1 MVIHDG
7 ILRLFQFRK
16 NRECDVTALSRIIL
30 VNMVGSVQ
38 VAFSLVMLVYAG
50 WKMAFPY
57 AGIFAGLTLAGL
69 AIIFMANY
77 SSKIIL
83 SINATAILFA
93 LHLLFLHL
101 YLPAK
106 TAAVAGIY
114 PLVALLVLGNKRG
127 TIASVV
133 FMVVYL
139 ILAFLVT
146 RSSYLVIAFSVAV
159 MIITFLLYRLYAVL
173 INERLSETEKQ
184 MIEARNDAKAKSE
197 FISRLSYQIRTPLNN
212 IMVVGDLLCNSQMD
226 AQQKDMLN
234 TILASANNLVNVVNT
249 LAKVSQTDMSKKVSE
264 LAFDINATIRNTLKI
279 TAEQNK
285 HKIEINYTASAP
297 MPVVIGDPIRIKQ
310 IFLYITEHLLKTY
323 ESEKITVDIKA
334 ALQKETEEQVE
345 ILFEITSNTDINE
358 PVSGEGGDSTPF
370 DISVV
375 QKLVDLY
382 EGKALLTA
390 ISEGTKMEIMMR
402 FRKSAQQPKPT
413 TPAEGKT
420 ADKSKNVSQEGA
432 VKKASRAVDLKEAT
446 ILLVEDNPI
455 NQKIAVL
462 SLNKYVKT
470 IDVANN
476 GKEALDKFG
485 NNKYDLILM
494 DIQMPV
500 MDGITT
506 TKKIREIEAST
517 GSPAHIPII
526 AITANALSGDKEMCL
541 AAGMNDYISK
551 PYQIEDLVHK
561 MKNLLAGG

>member
-1 MVIHDG
+1 
-7 ILRLFQFRK
+7 
-16 NRECDVTALSRIIL
+16 
-30 VNMVGSVQ
+30 
-38 VAFSLVMLVYAG
+38 
-50 WKMAFPY
+50 
-57 AGIFAGLTLAGL
+57 
-69 AIIFMANY
+69 
-77 SSKIIL
+77 
-83 SINATAILFA
+83 
-93 LHLLFLHL
+93 
-101 YLPAK
+101 
-106 TAAVAGIY
+106 
-114 PLVALLVLGNKRG
+114 
-127 TIASVV
+127 
-133 FMVVYL
+133 
-139 ILAFLVT
+139 
-146 RSSYLVIAFSVAV
+146 
-159 MIITFLLYRLYAVL
+159 
-173 INERLSETEKQ
+173 
-184 MIEARNDAKAKSE
+184 
-197 FISRLSYQIRTPLNN
+197 
-212 IMVVGDLLCNSQMD
+212 
-226 AQQKDMLN
+226 
-234 TILASANNLVNVVNT
+234 
-249 LAKVSQTDMSKKVSE
+249 
-264 LAFDINATIRNTLKI
+264 
-279 TAEQNK
+279 
-285 HKIEINYTASAP
+285 
-297 MPVVIGDPIRIKQ
+297 
-310 IFLYITEHLLKTY
+310 
-323 ESEKITVDIKA
+323 
-334 ALQKETEEQVE
+334 
-345 ILFEITSNTDINE
+345 
-358 PVSGEGGDSTPF
+358 
-370 DISVV
+370 
-375 QKLVDLY
+375 
-382 EGKALLTA
+382 
-390 ISEGTKMEIMMR
+390 MEIMMR